1 MATRATVA
9 PTVTSAAVFKTSS
22 SARSRTL
29 YSWHHTDA
37 EDPTMSIAAK
47 LLNMRKAQ
55 SFTVYPLGEDG
66 NITV

>member
-1 MATRATVA
+1 
-9 PTVTSAAVFKTSS
+9 
-22 SARSRTL
+22 
-29 YSWHHTDA
+29 
-37 EDPTMSIAAK
+37 MSIAAK